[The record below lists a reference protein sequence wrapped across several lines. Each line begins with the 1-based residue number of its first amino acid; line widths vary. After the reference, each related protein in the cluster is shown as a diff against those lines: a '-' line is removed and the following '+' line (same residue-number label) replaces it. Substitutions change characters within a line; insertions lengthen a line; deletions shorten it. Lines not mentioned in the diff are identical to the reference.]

1 MSPNDTAENEKMDEE
16 SIKKENGASVKSEI
30 REDTKDKQG
39 PLWEGEVRFKTDEGR
54 EEIRAEVKI
63 FHKDDSKNGS
73 RLFDWPPQGNK
84 N

>member
-1 MSPNDTAENEKMDEE
+1 MNDE
-16 SIKKENGASVKSEI
+16 SIKEENVKSEMGADI
-30 REDTKDKQG
+30 KDEPG
-39 PLWEGEVRFKTDEGR
+39 PLWEGEVRFKTEKGR